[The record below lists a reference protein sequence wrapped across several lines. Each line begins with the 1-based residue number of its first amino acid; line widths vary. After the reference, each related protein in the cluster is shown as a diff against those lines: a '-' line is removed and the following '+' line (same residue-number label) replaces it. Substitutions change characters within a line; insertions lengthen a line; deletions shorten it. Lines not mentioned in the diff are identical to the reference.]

1 MKKVELIKV
10 NSGCNNKYQIKGTV
24 LLIIFINGTVP
35 Q

>member
-1 MKKVELIKV
+1 MTKVTIVK
-10 NSGCNNKYQIKGTV
+10 NYRNKIKGTV